1 MANSE
6 VAKPISVAEIQKHVT
21 HAVKM
26 AGPQLRIERK
36 WGHDWFAGTDLICA
50 VSAYKQHVD
59 IEFWRGS
66 TIPDPTGLLE
76 GTGKALRHVKV
87 HTRADAES
95 PALRALLHAAIL
107 LDADEPRR
115 TR

>member
-1 MANSE
+1 MAKSE
-6 VAKPISVAEIQKHVT
+6 GSKPPTVAEIQKHVT
-21 HAVKM
+21 HALKM
-26 AGPQLRIERK
+26 AAPQLRIERK
-36 WGHDWFAGTDLICA
+36 WGHDWFAGTDLVCA

-87 HTRADAES
+87 HTLEDAES
-95 PALRALLHAAIL
+95 PALRALIHAAVL
-107 LDADEPRR
+107 LDEN
-115 TR
+115 